1 MGKKSDFRSGI
12 VLNAQAEKDAKRM
25 QSVMNN
31 ALPSETI
38 SVQHALEKVT
48 RLLETAGSS
57 FIDAQATVEECTKT
71 LVLCDQEVQSLQQ
84 LDVATQ
90 TVEAVVSILKNIL
103 SDPALDLSADMALP
117 NLYAGVKL
125 SEIVRI
131 LKGEPGDHVPIPAGE
146 VDLF

>member
-1 MGKKSDFRSGI
+1 MP
-12 VLNAQAEKDAKRM
+12 
-25 QSVMNN
+25 SVMNT

-48 RLLETAGSS
+48 GLLETAGAS
-57 FIDAQATVEECTKT
+57 FLDAQNTVGECTKT

-103 SDPALDLSADMALP
+103 ADPALDLSADMPLP
-117 NLYAGVKL
+117 SLYSGVKL

>member
-1 MGKKSDFRSGI
+1 MS
-12 VLNAQAEKDAKRM
+12 
-25 QSVMNN
+25 SVMNT
-31 ALPSETI
+31 ALPPETI

-48 RLLETAGSS
+48 GLLETAGSS
-57 FIDAQATVEECTKT
+57 FIDAQNTVGQCAKT
-71 LVLCDQEVQSLQQ
+71 LVLSDQEVQSLQQ

-90 TVEAVVSILKNIL
+90 TVEAVVSVLRNIL
-103 SDPALDLSADMALP
+103 SDSALDLSGAMPLP
-117 NLYAGVKL
+117 SLYAGVKL

>member
-1 MGKKSDFRSGI
+1 MS
-12 VLNAQAEKDAKRM
+12 
-25 QSVMNN
+25 SVMNT

-48 RLLETAGSS
+48 GLLETAGAS
-57 FIDAQATVEECTKT
+57 FLDAQNTVRECTKT

-103 SDPALDLSADMALP
+103 ADPALDLSADMPLP
-117 NLYAGVKL
+117 SLYSGVKL